1 MVVSL
6 DDKAPPRG
14 IPPGSTTRRRPK
26 LRTRNMLLG
35 IVLILPAVITMIVVV
50 AYPLA
55 FGVSLGFF
63 DVRLLTL
70 DRTFVGL
77 ANFVEVL
84 TGDAQF
90 VSSLWINTKFAVAT
104 VIVQTVVGV
113 GMALLL
119 NRVFFG
125 RSVARGIVLFPYLV
139 PVIAA
144 TTVWR
149 WMMDESNGLLNY
161 LILASGISDEP
172 IGWLSTPNWAM
183 FSLIL
188 VASWRLFPFVLIA
201 VLGRL
206 QNIPRE
212 LYEAAWVDGASR
224 WQTFWHITLP
234 QLRGVLIV
242 TVFLRFIWDF
252 NDFDIIALMTGGGPA
267 RSTETLPFLIYSELF
282 NGASPGVAAAI
293 ADLVLAILAAFFAL
307 YFWVVRPNR
316 DT

>member
-1 MVVSL
+1 MVASL
-6 DDKAPPRG
+6 DHEAPPRG
-14 IPPGSTTRRRPK
+14 IPPGPAPRRRLK
-26 LRTRNMLLG
+26 LSTRNTLLG
-35 IVLILPAVITMIVVV
+35 IVMILPAVITMIVVV
-50 AYPLA
+50 AYPLV

-77 ANFVEVL
+77 ENFVDVL

-104 VIVQTVVGV
+104 VIVQTVVGI

-161 LILASGISDEP
+161 LIITLGISDEP

-234 QLRGVLIV
+234 QLRSVLIV

-293 ADLVLAILAAFFAL
+293 ADLVLVILAAFFAL
-307 YFWVVRPNR
+307 YFWVVKPNR
-316 DT
+316 DR